1 MTHAHSVRGGE
12 RAGVL
17 SVVKVRFTVIF
28 IMVHLQALIRL
39 GNPSQ
44 QRRIHY
50 NEYLRDFLLAT
61 TTLNPLLFISMNTR
75 QIGEVITARRDVLG
89 IDQRTLSE
97 ISEVAV
103 HTLSNIEAGKG
114 NPTVKSLNKILGA
127 LGMELRVH
135 VQQ

>member
-1 MTHAHSVRGGE
+1 
-12 RAGVL
+12 
-17 SVVKVRFTVIF
+17 
-28 IMVHLQALIRL
+28 
-39 GNPSQ
+39 
-44 QRRIHY
+44 
-50 NEYLRDFLLAT
+50 
-61 TTLNPLLFISMNTR
+61 MNTR
-75 QIGEVITARRDVLG
+75 QIGEVIKARRDVLG

-127 LGMELRVH
+127 LGMELRVQ